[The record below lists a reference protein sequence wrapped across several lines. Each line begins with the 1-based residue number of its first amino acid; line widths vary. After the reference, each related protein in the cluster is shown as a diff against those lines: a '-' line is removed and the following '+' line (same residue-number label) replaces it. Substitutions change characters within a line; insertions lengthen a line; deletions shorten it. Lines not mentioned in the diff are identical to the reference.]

1 LFNLNTLI
9 SKKPKPNVF
18 QVDYKPAEIPW
29 ADEIYLKTSI
39 EDDPALQFDV
49 EEDLEILEL
58 AEINNNLIK
67 PADDSV
73 KNVQKKL
80 REYEAKV
87 EELEE
92 IVFKLRLTI

>member
-1 LFNLNTLI
+1 M
-9 SKKPKPNVF
+9 
-18 QVDYKPAEIPW
+18 
-29 ADEIYLKTSI
+29 KTSV

-58 AEINNNLIK
+58 TEINNNLIQ

-73 KNVQKKL
+73 KHLQKKL
-80 REYEAKV
+80 RESEAKV

-92 IVFKLRLTI
+92 IVAKLR